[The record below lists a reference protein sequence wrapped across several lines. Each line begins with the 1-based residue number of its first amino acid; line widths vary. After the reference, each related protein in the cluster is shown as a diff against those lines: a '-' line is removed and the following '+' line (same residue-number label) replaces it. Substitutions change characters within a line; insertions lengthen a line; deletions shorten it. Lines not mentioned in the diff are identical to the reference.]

1 MINKGNG
8 RSACMLEP
16 FFMGGFM
23 FQIVPIFIGIIF
35 IIVIGGILFS
45 VFKGIGQWHKN
56 EQSPKLSVPAIVKS
70 KRTDVSRRSN
80 IHHHQ
85 QDNHHHHT
93 SSTHTRYFVTFEFE
107 SGDRS
112 EFHVS
117 GKEYGLLS
125 EYDSGMFSFQGTR
138 YLEFKRVIMKKE
150 DI

>member
-1 MINKGNG
+1 MTD
-8 RSACMLEP
+8 P
-16 FFMGGFM
+16 FFMGDLM

-35 IIVIGGILFS
+35 VIVIGGIIFS

-70 KRTDVSRRSN
+70 KRADVSRRSN
-80 IHHHQ
+80 MHHHQ
-85 QDNHHHHT
+85 DNNHHHHS
-93 SSTHTRYFVTFEFE
+93 SSTHTRYFVAFEFE

-125 EYDSGMFSFQGTR
+125 EDDIGILNFQGTR
-138 YLEFKRVIMKKE
+138 YLGFERNKVKKE
-150 DI
+150 NT